1 MINHRGSEFRQLF
14 LEVTEGLRRIFQTS
28 GDALILS
35 VSGTGGLEACVANTV
50 SAGDQVL
57 AVSIG
62 AFGDRFA
69 EIAEAYRCQVIKLNA
84 PWGQAADPEAILR
97 ELKAH
102 PDCRVVFVT
111 HNETSTGVT
120 NDIKAISAAI
130 HSLGNKAPL
139 LVVDAVSSLG
149 GIPLPMDEWRCDLVV
164 TASQKAWM
172 SPPGLAMIG
181 VGARAWEYAKHANST
196 RFYLDFAQARQNAQ
210 EGYTPF
216 TPAVSTLYG
225 LRAALRLMAAEGL
238 ENLYARH
245 HRLGQK
251 MRQGLRDLGI
261 RLLADESHASDTVTA
276 AYIPAGYDGSTFFQR
291 LSRDYGLIVASG
303 QGPLKGK
310 IFRVAHM
317 GYVTDQDIEKALAAL
332 SDLLQP
338 KS

>member
-1 MINHRGSEFRQLF
+1 
-14 LEVTEGLRRIFQTS
+14 
-28 GDALILS
+28 
-35 VSGTGGLEACVANTV
+35 
-50 SAGDQVL
+50 
-57 AVSIG
+57 
-62 AFGDRFA
+62 
-69 EIAEAYRCQVIKLNA
+69 
-84 PWGQAADPEAILR
+84 
-97 ELKAH
+97 
-102 PDCRVVFVT
+102 
-111 HNETSTGVT
+111 
-120 NDIKAISAAI
+120 
-130 HSLGNKAPL
+130 
-139 LVVDAVSSLG
+139 
-149 GIPLPMDEWRCDLVV
+149 
-164 TASQKAWM
+164 
-172 SPPGLAMIG
+172 
-181 VGARAWEYAKHANST
+181 
-196 RFYLDFAQARQNAQ
+196 
-210 EGYTPF
+210 
-216 TPAVSTLYG
+216 
-225 LRAALRLMAAEGL
+225 MAAEGL